1 MNLPP
6 FDEFRK
12 TLISNNQD
20 SQDEESMTDIQKNI
34 NALNNEIIEVSL
46 NHLECY
52 HNWLS
57 EHLK

>member
-20 SQDEESMTDIQKNI
+20 SQDEESMTDIQKI
-34 NALNNEIIEVSL
+34 LM
-46 NHLECY
+46 H
-52 HNWLS
+52 
-57 EHLK
+57 